1 MNAQWRSPNDL
12 GSSFALRH
20 FFVIRHSK
28 FVISQPAPLPV
39 SQPPSHP
46 LAKLI
51 AFLSSFGLATV
62 VLALLLLI
70 TFLGT
75 LEQAEYGLVAS
86 QARYFE
92 SFFVDRIDIGACWR
106 ALALN
111 AYADIGNVTFPLPI
125 LPGGYTLMA
134 VLFVNMFLG
143 GIIRIRKSPK
153 TIGVIISHFAILF
166 MIAAGAVSYHFAVEG
181 NMSLREGETSDE
193 FLSFHDRVIE
203 IEKVQTDAKAKRSV
217 LVIDQSKYQDL
228 TDGKGRTFTHESL
241 PFDLLITGWKKHAQ
255 PKPDRDGSRADA
267 IDGYFV
273 QEVSML
279 DESGAAMADEALAS
293 ACVAIVKDKK
303 GGAELKGILWE
314 FAAAPW
320 TVTVGGD
327 KYLIS
332 LVHRTYK
339 LPFAI
344 KLDKT
349 EQEKHPGTDRARR
362 FTSWVTKL
370 ENGREEKRVITMN
383 EPVRSEG
390 YAVFQQ
396 SFDDGTR
403 TGNGVKSSG
412 FQIVENPSD
421 HWPLISCLIVAEGL
435 LLHFLMM
442 LARFIKVNP
451 WIFSIGLIVAFNAA
465 FALAMWKLL

>member
-1 MNAQWRSPNDL
+1 M
-12 GSSFALRH
+12 SS
-20 FFVIRHSK
+20 SN
-28 FVISQPAPLPV
+28 QN
-39 SQPPSHP
+39 P

-75 LEQAEYGLVAS
+75 LEQAEFGLVAS

-106 ALALN
+106 ALALD
-111 AYADIGNVTFPLPI
+111 AYWDIGNTTLPVHV

-134 VLFVNMFLG
+134 VLFVNMLLG
-143 GIIRIRKSPK
+143 GIIRIRKSPR

-166 MIAAGAVSYHFAVEG
+166 MIAGGAVSYHFAVEG
-181 NMSLREGETSDE
+181 NMSLHEGRTSDE

-203 IEKVQTDAKAKRSV
+203 IEKVQADEKAKRV
-217 LVIDQSKYQDL
+217 ALVIDQSKYNDL
-228 TDGKGRTFTHESL
+228 SAGRGRTFTHESL
-241 PFDLLITGWKKHAQ
+241 PFDLMITNWKQHAQ
-255 PKPDRDGSRADA
+255 PKRDREGGRADA
-267 IDGYFV
+267 IDGYYI
-273 QEVSML
+273 QEVSTL
-279 DESGAAMADEALAS
+279 DESGAALPDEQLAS
-293 ACVAIVKDKK
+293 ACVAIAKDKK
-303 GGAELKGILWE
+303 TGAEQKGILWE

-320 TVTVGGD
+320 TLAAGGD
-327 KYLIS
+327 KYVIS

-344 KLDKT
+344 RLDKT
-349 EQEKHPGTDRARR
+349 EQEKHPGTERARR

-370 ENGREEKRVITMN
+370 EDGREEKRVITMN

-396 SFDDGTR
+396 TFDDGSR
-403 TGNGVKSSG
+403 GGGSGVKSSG
-412 FQIVENPSD
+412 FQIVQNPSD
-421 HWPLISCLIVAEGL
+421 HWPLISCVIVAQGL
-435 LLHFLMM
+435 LLHFLLM
-442 LARFIKVNP
+442 LGRFIKVNE
-451 WIFSIGLIVAFNAA
+451 WIFSVSIILAMNAA
-465 FALAMWKLL
+465 FALAVWKLL

>member
-1 MNAQWRSPNDL
+1 MPN
-12 GSSFALRH
+12 GEARAGFVHHSAFVIHSSFSSLESPIVTPSSPSPLSRL
-20 FFVIRHSK
+20 
-28 FVISQPAPLPV
+28 IS
-39 SQPPSHP
+39 
-46 LAKLI
+46 
-51 AFLSSFGLATV
+51 FLSSFGLATV
-62 VLALLLLI
+62 TLALLLLI

-75 LEQAEYGLVAS
+75 LEQAEFGLVAS

-134 VLFVNMFLG
+134 VLFVNMLLG

-203 IEKVQTDAKAKRSV
+203 IEKVQTDEKARRSA
-217 LVIDQSKYQDL
+217 LVIDESQYTDL
-228 TDGKGRTFTHESL
+228 SAGKGRTFTHDSL
-241 PFDLLITGWKKHAQ
+241 PFELMITNWKKHAQ
-255 PKPDRDGSRADA
+255 PKPDREGSRSDA
-267 IDGYFV
+267 IDGYFI
-273 QEVSML
+273 QEVSTL
-279 DESGAAMADEALAS
+279 DESGAALPDEQLAS

-303 GGAELKGILWE
+303 TGAEQKGILWE

-320 TVTVGGD
+320 TVTAGQD

-332 LVHRTYK
+332 LVHRAYK
-339 LPFAI
+339 LPFAV

-349 EQEKHPGTDRARR
+349 EEEKHPGMRMARR

-390 YAVFQQ
+390 YAVFQ
-396 SFDDGTR
+396 STFSSGEREGT
-403 TGNGVKSSG
+403 GVKSSG
-412 FQIVENPSD
+412 FMIVENPSD
-421 HWPLISCLIVAEGL
+421 HWPLISCIIVAEGL

-442 LARFIKVNP
+442 LARFIKVEQ
-451 WIFSIGLIVAFNAA
+451 WKFSIGLILAFNAA

>member
-1 MNAQWRSPNDL
+1 MSVPQKSL
-12 GSSFALRH
+12 
-20 FFVIRHSK
+20 
-28 FVISQPAPLPV
+28 
-39 SQPPSHP
+39 
-46 LAKLI
+46 LAKI
-51 AFLSSFGLATV
+51 FAFFASFGLATFT
-62 VLALLLLI
+62 LTMLLLI

-92 SFFVDRIDIGACWR
+92 SMFIDRIDVGACWR

-111 AYADIGNVTFPLPI
+111 AYWDIGNVSLPLHI
-125 LPGGYTLMA
+125 VPGGYTLMA
-134 VLFVNMFLG
+134 LLFVNLLCG
-143 GIIRIRKSPK
+143 GIVRIRKSPK

-166 MIAAGAVSYHFAVEG
+166 MIAAGAVSYHFAKEG
-181 NMSLREGETSDE
+181 NLSLREGETSDE

-203 IEKVQTDAKAKRSV
+203 IEKVQTDEKAKRSV
-217 LVIDQSKYQDL
+217 LVIDQSKYKDL
-228 TDGKGRTFTHESL
+228 AAGKGRTFTHESL
-241 PFDLLITGWKKHAQ
+241 PFDLMITNWKQHAQ
-255 PKPDRDGSRADA
+255 PKRDAGDRTDA
-267 IDGYFV
+267 VDGYYI
-273 QEVSML
+273 QEISTL
-279 DESGAAMADEALAS
+279 DESGAAMADEQLAS

-303 GGAELKGILWE
+303 GGPEQKGLLWE

-320 TVTVGGD
+320 TVAVGSD

-344 KLDKT
+344 RLDQT
-349 EQEKHPGTDRARR
+349 EQEKHPGTERARR
-362 FTSWVTKL
+362 FTSKVTKIT
-370 ENGREEKRVITMN
+370 GSHEEKRVITMN

-396 SFDDGTR
+396 TFDDGTR
-403 TGNGVKSSG
+403 SGSGVKSSG

-421 HWPLISCLIVAEGL
+421 HWPLISCIIVAQGL
-435 LLHFLMM
+435 LLHFLLM
-442 LARFIKVNP
+442 LGRFLKVNE
-451 WIFSIGLIVAFNAA
+451 WAFALSVMFALNAA

>member
-1 MNAQWRSPNDL
+1 
-12 GSSFALRH
+12 
-20 FFVIRHSK
+20 
-28 FVISQPAPLPV
+28 
-39 SQPPSHP
+39 
-46 LAKLI
+46 
-51 AFLSSFGLATV
+51 

-111 AYADIGNVTFPLPI
+111 AYADIGNMTFPLPI

-134 VLFVNMFLG
+134 VLFVNMLLG

-181 NMSLREGETSDE
+181 NMNLREGETSNE

-203 IEKVQTDAKAKRSV
+203 IEKVQTDEKAKRNV

-241 PFDLLITGWKKHAQ
+241 PFDLMITGWKKHAQ

-267 IDGYFV
+267 IDGYFI
-273 QEVSML
+273 QEVSTL

-303 GGAELKGILWE
+303 GGAEQKGILWE

-320 TVTVGGD
+320 TVTVGSD
-327 KYLIS
+327 KYLLS
-332 LVHRTYK
+332 LVHRTHK

-349 EQEKHPGTDRARR
+349 EQEKHPGTEQARR

-370 ENGREEKRVITMN
+370 EDGREEKRVITMN

-390 YAVFQQ
+390 YAVFQ
-396 SFDDGTR
+396 STFSSGERDGTS
-403 TGNGVKSSG
+403 VKSSG
-412 FQIVENPSD
+412 FMIVENPSD
-421 HWPLISCLIVAEGL
+421 HWPLISCIIVAEGL

-451 WIFSIGLIVAFNAA
+451 WTFSISIIVAFNAA
-465 FALAMWKLL
+465 FVLAMWKLL

>member
-1 MNAQWRSPNDL
+1 MSSP
-12 GSSFALRH
+12 
-20 FFVIRHSK
+20 
-28 FVISQPAPLPV
+28 SQN
-39 SQPPSHP
+39 P

-62 VLALLLLI
+62 TLALLLLI

-75 LEQAEYGLVAS
+75 LEQAEFGLVAS

-203 IEKVQTDAKAKRSV
+203 IEKVQTDEKAKRSV
-217 LVIDQSKYQDL
+217 LVIDEGKYQDL

-241 PFDLLITGWKKHAQ
+241 PFDLMITGGKKHAQ

-273 QEVSML
+273 QEVSTL
-279 DESGAAMADEALAS
+279 DETGAAMADEQLAS

-303 GGAELKGILWE
+303 GGAEQKGILWE

-320 TVTVGGD
+320 TVTVGSD

-349 EQEKHPGTDRARR
+349 EQEKHPGTERARR

-370 ENGREEKRVITMN
+370 EAGREEKRVVTMN

-390 YAVFQQ
+390 FAVFQQ
-396 SFDDGTR
+396 TFDDGTR
-403 TGNGVKSSG
+403 SGSGVKSSG

-442 LARFIKVNP
+442 LARFIKLNP

>member
-1 MNAQWRSPNDL
+1 MPNDEARTTRVRHSHFVIHSTFAIL
-12 GSSFALRH
+12 NSSFPSLESPIVTSSSPSPLSRL
-20 FFVIRHSK
+20 
-28 FVISQPAPLPV
+28 IS
-39 SQPPSHP
+39 
-46 LAKLI
+46 
-51 AFLSSFGLATV
+51 FLSSFGLATIT
-62 VLALLLLI
+62 LALLLLI

-75 LEQAEYGLVAS
+75 LEQAEFGLVAS

-134 VLFVNMFLG
+134 VLFVNLFLG

-203 IEKVQTDAKAKRSV
+203 IEKVQTDEKAKRSV

-241 PFDLLITGWKKHAQ
+241 PFDLMITGWKKHAQ

-273 QEVSML
+273 QEVSTL
-279 DESGAAMADEALAS
+279 DESGAALADEALAS
-293 ACVAIVKDKK
+293 ACVALVQDKK
-303 GGAELKGILWE
+303 GGAEQKGILWE

-320 TVTVGGD
+320 TVTVGSD

-332 LVHRTYK
+332 MVHRTYK

-349 EQEKHPGTDRARR
+349 EQEKHPGTERARR

-370 ENGREEKRVITMN
+370 EDGREEKRVITMN

-396 SFDDGTR
+396 TFDDGTR
-403 TGNGVKSSG
+403 SGSGVKSSG

>member
-1 MNAQWRSPNDL
+1 VSSPN
-12 GSSFALRH
+12 
-20 FFVIRHSK
+20 
-28 FVISQPAPLPV
+28 QN
-39 SQPPSHP
+39 P

-203 IEKVQTDAKAKRSV
+203 IEKVQADEKAKRSA
-217 LVIDQSKYQDL
+217 LVIDESKYNDL
-228 TDGKGRTFTHESL
+228 AAGKGRTFTHESL
-241 PFDLLITGWKKHAQ
+241 PFELMITNWKKHAQ
-255 PKPDRDGSRADA
+255 PRPDRDGSRSDA
-267 IDGYFV
+267 VDGYYI

-279 DESGAAMADEALAS
+279 DESGAALPDEQLAS

-303 GGAELKGILWE
+303 TGAEQKGILWE

-320 TVTVGGD
+320 TVTVGSD
-327 KYLIS
+327 KYLLS

-349 EQEKHPGTDRARR
+349 EQEKHPGTERARR

-370 ENGREEKRVITMN
+370 EDGREEKRVITMN

-396 SFDDGTR
+396 TFDDGTR
-403 TGNGVKSSG
+403 SGSGVKSSG

-421 HWPLISCLIVAEGL
+421 HWPLISCIIVAEGL

-451 WIFSIGLIVAFNAA
+451 WVFSISIIVAFNAA
-465 FALAMWKLL
+465 FLIAMWKLL